1 MAGRAG
7 GAGALPVT
15 NKTINIHDH
24 WDNPE
29 ESLVNSGIHQSPR
42 NQSYMSYIYGDE
54 DSHHHKL
61 PEYSLENLP
70 EYALEIFQPKLPGL
84 AEDNDNEDKVRI
96 SFKKPVNN
104 EEISAHDESSIK
116 TNENHSKTD
125 QLSASQ
131 HSVINNSGAEQEK
144 IVNLTTH
151 HEPQRS
157 ISIGKDT

>member
-1 MAGRAG
+1 MG
-7 GAGALPVT
+7 
-15 NKTINIHDH
+15 
-24 WDNPE
+24 
-29 ESLVNSGIHQSPR
+29 
-42 NQSYMSYIYGDE
+42 SYIYGDE

-70 EYALEIFQPKLPGL
+70 EYALGIFQPKLPGL
-84 AEDNDNEDKVRI
+84 AEDNVNDNGKFNDNGKVRI

-116 TNENHSKTD
+116 TDENYSKTD

-144 IVNLTTH
+144 N
-151 HEPQRS
+151 R
-157 ISIGKDT
+157 K